1 MRHRLVLCIA
11 LATVG
16 FAAPARAAVDVAATV
31 PDLAA
36 ITKEI
41 GGANVNVTS
50 LSLSTQ
56 DPHFVDAKPNL
67 VLKLHKADLLIA
79 VGLDLEIGWLPTLQ
93 TQARNSKIQV
103 GSAGYVECSQFV
115 KVLDINGHADRTQ
128 GDVHPAGN
136 PHYLYD
142 PRRAAA
148 CAKGIA
154 ARLAK
159 IDPSHAKSYQKGLN
173 GFVGRLDKARK
184 GWETRLAAYKNQPI
198 ISYHK
203 SMSYLADWLGLREIG
218 TLEPKPGIPPTA
230 THVVEIIKAART
242 TGARVV
248 LEESYYP
255 DKTGS
260 LVASKIH
267 GKVVVVPGGTDV
279 QSGES
284 YVAHMAKLVAKLE
297 AAIR

>member
-1 MRHRLVLCIA
+1 MRHLLALSTSILILA
-11 LATVG
+11 LAG
-16 FAAPARAAVDVAATV
+16 QARAAVDVAATV

-41 GGANVNVTS
+41 GGSNVNVTS
-50 LSLSTQ
+50 LSLATQ
-56 DPHFVDAKPNL
+56 DPHFVDAKPSL
-67 VLKLHKADLLIA
+67 VLKLHKADLLVA

-93 TQARNSKIQV
+93 TQARNGKIQV
-103 GSAGYVECSQFV
+103 GSTGYLECSEFV
-115 KVLDINGHADRTQ
+115 RVLDINGRADRAE

-142 PRRAAA
+142 PRAAGA

-159 IDPSHAKSYQKGLN
+159 IDPSHAKNYDKGLKS
-173 GFVGRLDKARK
+173 FLVRLDKARK
-184 GWETRLAAYKNQPI
+184 GWEERLAAYRDKPI

-230 THVVEIIKAART
+230 THVVDIIKAARGN
-242 TGARVV
+242 GARVV

-255 DKTGS
+255 DKTGT
-260 LVASKIH
+260 LVANKIH

-284 YVAHMAKLVAKLE
+284 YIAHMGKVVDKLE
-297 AAIR
+297 AALR